1 MKLNWGYRVAILY
14 IGFAGLIVYFVTRSM
29 NEKIDLVTPDY
40 YVQELKYQDKIESTN
55 RNNSLEQPLA
65 IDINDAGITI
75 KFPKEFEAKKIT
87 GSILLFRP
95 SDNSRD
101 KSVVINP
108 GAGFEQVIPA
118 SDLAKGLY
126 RVKVDYQSEGVN
138 YYAEKQIVV
147 K

>member
-29 NEKIDLVTPDY
+29 NEKIDLVTTDY
-40 YVQELKYQDKIESTN
+40 YAQELKYQDKIESTN
-55 RNNSLEQPLA
+55 RNNNLEQPLT
-65 IDINDAGITI
+65 IDLNETGILL
-75 KFPKEFEAKKIT
+75 KFPKEFEGKKIT

-101 KSVVINP
+101 RTITVNP
-108 GAGFEQVIPA
+108 NNGLEQIIPA
-118 SDLAKGLY
+118 SDLMKGLY
-126 RVKVDYQSEGVN
+126 RVKVEYQSEGIS
-138 YYAEKQIVV
+138 YYSEKQIVV